1 MTDKVLGIYVHKM
14 INDVTYSYKNFMLPV
29 SFKGEEHT
37 YWFCPFCWD
46 VFKNNRENK
55 PERHVLYYHGGESK
69 VINDKFLRM
78 WQHRLSTE
86 TINIYHFAQ
95 VLAFEDQQLVRT
107 ERAMNESSYNNFT
120 MLSNCCNV
128 IPPRIQN
135 EKKRQNKRA
144 MRQKTIHISALPNN
158 FVFRKVPECYHCT
171 ENNEKL
177 TNALNKLFIE
187 STVGIGDDENYN
199 ECEYVSNVV
208 MQDLTYEEKENDY
221 IKKVGVN
228 KSETVFRPAT
238 IEHSVIN
245 GEIMM
250 EEYEEEEKN
259 IEDFATDDQDVYNEI
274 IKDVEEETLNVDTFV
289 DEQVDYLSK
298 EESTDLDVLNKRKV
312 DKSKLYSI
320 FEGQFNEEE
329 AFRHCHELASEL
341 SKTKDIKACLDKVN
355 IYFNELNQRIEAK
368 GVNDGKK
375 QERYL
380 KFKNLYFTFIET
392 YRIKAN
398 RLSTSQI
405 DYVNDLLADFCGL
418 VFNSTVPSEV
428 SLSHTSVLS
437 RNISINIVSLEL
449 LKEYYNSC
457 ICYSLIF
464 DETENNGVVKLGLKA
479 RFSLEDGK
487 FVQPTISLC
496 TFYEKCK
503 SFNLTK
509 WLLSTLKKKCLNL
522 DKCIGL
528 CTDGAKVMKGK
539 IKGVSKLL
547 HDIIKKKRNATNSVL
562 KINEDITC
570 LAHKEN
576 LCLKEFCKNDYMK
589 LQLKFVHWL
598 TQNCIIRQWNVYA
611 KKIA

>member
-1 MTDKVLGIYVHKM
+1 MK
-14 INDVTYSYKNFMLPV
+14 
-29 SFKGEEHT
+29 
-37 YWFCPFCWD
+37 
-46 VFKNNRENK
+46 
-55 PERHVLYYHGGESK
+55 
-69 VINDKFLRM
+69 
-78 WQHRLSTE
+78 
-86 TINIYHFAQ
+86 
-95 VLAFEDQQLVRT
+95 
-107 ERAMNESSYNNFT
+107 
-120 MLSNCCNV
+120 
-128 IPPRIQN
+128 
-135 EKKRQNKRA
+135 
-144 MRQKTIHISALPNN
+144 
-158 FVFRKVPECYHCT
+158 
-171 ENNEKL
+171 
-177 TNALNKLFIE
+177 
-187 STVGIGDDENYN
+187 
-199 ECEYVSNVV
+199 
-208 MQDLTYEEKENDY
+208 
-221 IKKVGVN
+221 
-228 KSETVFRPAT
+228 
-238 IEHSVIN
+238 
-245 GEIMM
+245 
-250 EEYEEEEKN
+250 
-259 IEDFATDDQDVYNEI
+259 
-274 IKDVEEETLNVDTFV
+274 
-289 DEQVDYLSK
+289 
-298 EESTDLDVLNKRKV
+298 
-312 DKSKLYSI
+312 
-320 FEGQFNEEE
+320 
-329 AFRHCHELASEL
+329 
-341 SKTKDIKACLDKVN
+341 
-355 IYFNELNQRIEAK
+355 
-368 GVNDGKK
+368 
-375 QERYL
+375 
-380 KFKNLYFTFIET
+380 
-392 YRIKAN
+392 
-398 RLSTSQI
+398 
-405 DYVNDLLADFCGL
+405 DLLANFCGL

-611 KKIA
+611 KKNSLNRLPVPSIIRWGYMYDVIKFIFMNYRHVFIFSKAIVGKHSFNNFIKDDTSLQNNSIDDIKKTGIQIGFYCFV